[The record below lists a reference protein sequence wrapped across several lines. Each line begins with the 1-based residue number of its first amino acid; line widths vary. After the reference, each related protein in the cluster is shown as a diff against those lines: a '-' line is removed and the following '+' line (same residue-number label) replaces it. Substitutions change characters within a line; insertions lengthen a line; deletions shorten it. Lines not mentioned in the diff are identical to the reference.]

1 MISEENFQQHT
12 PM

>member
-12 PM
+12 